1 MPQLDISTFPSQ
13 IFWLI
18 ICFGILCL
26 VMATLVTPRIASSL
40 SKRHQKL
47 AQDNEAAEQLLK
59 EASLLQ
65 QQTAAQLSHER
76 HHAMQQIQDV
86 LKNISDYKFQ
96 KLREFDHQLAQ
107 NCKSLEKELQHQSA
121 TLLTNSDDLVVQ
133 VCSAILAQITPL
145 AINENLIKA
154 ALQKSGA
161 KNA

>member
-26 VMATLVTPRIASSL
+26 VMATLVTPKIATSL

-47 AQDNEAAEQLLK
+47 SQDNEAAERLLEEAQLLH
-59 EASLLQ
+59 
-65 QQTAAQLSHER
+65 QQTAAHLNHER
-76 HHAMQQIQDV
+76 QHAIKQIQDV
-86 LKNISDYKFQ
+86 LKSVQNYKME

-107 NCKSLEKELQHQSA
+107 NCKSLEKDLSHQSA
-121 TLLTNSDDLVVQ
+121 SLLANADDLVIQ
-133 VCSAILAQITPL
+133 VTSAILEKLTPVS
-145 AINENLIKA
+145 INENHLKV
-154 ALQKSGA
+154 ALQKLGA